1 MLDFAHLGSA
11 SMFAF
16 VSQGSSLSMPSDD
29 CLEAEAVVL
38 SFAHVG
44 SLLSLCGL
52 DFAGRDLASFSS
64 VFVCPP
70 EFATRDLYFQ
80 SVACLIK
87 AEPAE
92 VLL

>member
-16 VSQGSSLSMPSDD
+16 VSQGSSLSMPSED

-38 SFAHVG
+38 SFARVG

-52 DFAGRDLASFSS
+52 DFAGRDLA
-64 VFVCPP
+64 
-70 EFATRDLYFQ
+70 
-80 SVACLIK
+80 
-87 AEPAE
+87 
-92 VLL
+92 